1 MTYAPY
7 SSTSPNVPMLKGDQ
21 PIAGPRTWGY
31 FSSHARSVVVAST
44 HISDGQALGMK
55 VGDAFFVSETT
66 TAAANSASDG
76 GILSVHRVV
85 TVASTYVILSAGVL
99 ISSAS

>member
-1 MTYAPY
+1 MTYAAY
-7 SSTSPNVPMLKGDQ
+7 STTSPNVPLLKGDQ
-21 PIAGPRTWGY
+21 PIAGPRVWEYIST
-31 FSSHARSVVVAST
+31 HARAVVVAST
-44 HISDGQALGMK
+44 HITDGQALGMK
-55 VGDAFFVSETT
+55 VGDAFYVSETT

-85 TVASTYVILSAGVL
+85 TVASTYVVLSAGVL